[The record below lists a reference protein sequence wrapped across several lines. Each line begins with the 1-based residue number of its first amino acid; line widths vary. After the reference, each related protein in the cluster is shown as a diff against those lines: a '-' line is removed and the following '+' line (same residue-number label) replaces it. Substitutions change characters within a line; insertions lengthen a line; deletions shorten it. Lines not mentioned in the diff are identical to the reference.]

1 MIMNTQQLFYLTEIE
16 RTRSISLAAENLY
29 MSQPNLSRV
38 LRETEDSLGFS
49 IFQRTRRGVQPTEKG
64 AAFLQHAKTILREAE
79 FMERLGPNH
88 GSANR
93 FRVAL
98 PRSWSFLALTQEYL
112 TKLGADVSLEA
123 VIRECHPRHALELL
137 CNCDVEIALIRYR
150 TEYQTYF
157 SEQAQTRG
165 LRLDILGNTEH
176 QLLLSRENVLS
187 FQNSIEKKELERSTE
202 LLHRDIF
209 YPGMKGIR
217 TVYTVDRMAQLQL
230 LETLPQAYCWAE
242 PLPPALLE
250 RLQLVQRPC
259 REGGP
264 VYVSALVCKPQC
276 AMSQLEAGFL
286 EWLPGALKKEPFSP
300 SPATPSI
307 PASGG

>member
-38 LRETEDSLGFS
+38 LRETEDSLGFA
-49 IFQRTRRGVQPTEKG
+49 IFQRTRRGVQPTQKG

-98 PRSWSFLALTQEYL
+98 PRSWSFLELTEQYL
-112 TKLGADVSLEA
+112 ADSGSDSSLEA
-123 VIRECHPRHALELL
+123 VIRECHPRQALELL
-137 CNCDVEIALIRYR
+137 CDSEVEIAVIRYR
-150 TEYQTYF
+150 SEYQTYF
-157 SEQAQTRG
+157 SEQAQTKG
-165 LRLDILGNTEH
+165 LCLTALGKTEY
-176 QLLLSRENVLS
+176 QLLFAKENILS
-187 FQNSIEKKELERSTE
+187 FRDVVSKRDLERGTE

-217 TVYTVDRMAQLQL
+217 SIYTVDRLAQLQL
-230 LETLPQAYCWAE
+230 LRSLPQAYCWTEA
-242 PLPPALLE
+242 LPEGLPE
-250 RLQLVQRPC
+250 QWQLTQRPC
-259 REGGP
+259 LEGGP
-264 VYVSALVCKPQC
+264 VYINALAYKPQC
-276 AMSQLEAGFL
+276 AMSQLETGFL
-286 EWLPGALKKEPFSP
+286 EWLPEAAKQ
-300 SPATPSI
+300 T
-307 PASGG
+307 ASQEIQP

>member
-38 LRETEDSLGFS
+38 LRETEDSLGFA

-98 PRSWSFLALTQEYL
+98 PRSWSFLALTEEYL
-112 TKLGADVSLEA
+112 AGLGADASLEA
-123 VIRECHPRHALELL
+123 VIRECHPRQALALL
-137 CNCDVEIALIRYR
+137 CDSEVEIAVIRYCS
-150 TEYQTYF
+150 EYQTYF
-157 SEQAQTRG
+157 SEQAQARG
-165 LRLDILGNTEH
+165 LQLVTLGKTEY
-176 QLLLSRENVLS
+176 QLLFARENVLS
-187 FQNSIEKKELERSTE
+187 FRESVSKKDLERGTE

-217 TVYTVDRMAQLQL
+217 SVYTVDRLAQLQL
-230 LETLPQAYCWAE
+230 LRSLPQAYCWTE
-242 PLPPALLE
+242 PLPEELPGQW
-250 RLQLVQRPC
+250 QLVQRPC
-259 REGGP
+259 QEGGP
-264 VYVSALVCKPQC
+264 VYINALAYKPQC
-276 AMSQLEAGFL
+276 AMSQLETDFL
-286 EWLPGALKKEPFSP
+286 AWLPE
-300 SPATPSI
+300 ATK
-307 PASGG
+307 

>member
-38 LRETEDSLGFS
+38 LRETEDSLGFP

-64 AAFLQHAKTILREAE
+64 TAFLQHAKTILREAE

-98 PRSWSFLALTQEYL
+98 PRSHTLLALTGKYL
-112 TKLGADVSLEA
+112 AGLGADASLEA
-123 VIRECHPRHALELL
+123 VIRECHPRQALELL
-137 CNCDVEIALIRYR
+137 CDSEVEIAIIRYR
-150 TEYQTYF
+150 SEYQTYF

-165 LRLDILGNTEH
+165 LELVILGKTEY
-176 QLLLSRENVLS
+176 QLLFARENVLAFRES
-187 FQNSIEKKELERSTE
+187 VSKRDLEQATE

-217 TVYTVDRMAQLQL
+217 SIYTVDWLAQLQL
-230 LETLPQAYCWAE
+230 LRSLPQAYCWTE
-242 PLPPALLE
+242 PLPDGLPE
-250 RLQLVQRPC
+250 QWQLAQRPC
-259 REGGP
+259 QEGGP
-264 VYVSALVCKPQC
+264 VFINALAYKPQC
-276 AMSQLEAGFL
+276 AMSQLESDFL
-286 EWLPGALKKEPFSP
+286 EWLPGAMK
-300 SPATPSI
+300 
-307 PASGG
+307 